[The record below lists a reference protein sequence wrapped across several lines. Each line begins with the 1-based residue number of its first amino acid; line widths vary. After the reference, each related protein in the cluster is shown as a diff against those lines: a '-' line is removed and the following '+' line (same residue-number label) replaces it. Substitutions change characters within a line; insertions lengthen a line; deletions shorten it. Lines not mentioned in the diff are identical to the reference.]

1 MEAVYILYDMDLKLF
16 TIIKTECGLLPKSQT
31 ASVSKT
37 FTITFEKGGSDPN
50 AIVIEDVKTANSLAI
65 TFILF
70 WIFTIIFI
78 ILFCCKRHTW

>member
-1 MEAVYILYDMDLKLF
+1 MDLKLF
-16 TIIKTECGLLPKSQT
+16 TLIKSECGLLPKNQK

-50 AIVIEDVKTANSLAI
+50 DTVIEDIKTANSLAI

-70 WIFTIIFI
+70 WIFTIVFI
-78 ILFCCKRHTW
+78 ILFCCKRHSW